1 MGFLLTRRWV
11 LFAIAVALLALLAV
25 RLGEW
30 QFHRL
35 AEREERNGFIAQN
48 IDADPVPVDRVLSTT
63 ADVPVDREWLRVTA
77 TGEYDDA
84 ATVVVRYQT
93 RDGQPGVDL
102 VTPLRT
108 DTGTAVLVDRGWLS
122 TPNTGTVPTD
132 LPPAPAGPVTMT
144 GWVRADGSGS
154 STVVEDGST
163 RAISAAAIGE
173 TVDYPLYEGF
183 VDAETEEPAPDT
195 ELVQTELPDLGNG
208 PHFFYGLQWWFFGLL
223 AVFGFGYLAWDE
235 RRRMRR
241 GPAPGKADQESLITR

>member
-1 MGFLLTRRWV
+1 MGFLLSRRWV

-30 QFHRL
+30 QFDRL
-35 AEREERNGFIAQN
+35 TDREERNGFIAAN
-48 IDADPVPVDRVLSTT
+48 IDADPVPVDRVLSTDD
-63 ADVPVDREWLRVTA
+63 AVPLEREWLRVTA

-108 DTGTAVLVDRGWLS
+108 DAGTAVLVDRGWLS

-132 LPPAPAGPVTMT
+132 LPAPPSGTVTVT

-154 STVVEDGST
+154 STAVEDGST

-183 VDAETEEPAPDT
+183 VDAESEDPAAGT
-195 ELVQTELPDLGNG
+195 ALVRTELPDLGNG

-241 GPAPGKADQESLITR
+241 GQAPGKADQESVTSR

>member
-1 MGFLLTRRWV
+1 M

-35 AEREERNGFIAQN
+35 ADREERNGFIAQN
-48 IDADPVPVDRVLSTT
+48 IDAEPVPADRVLSTEQ
-63 ADVPVDREWLRVTA
+63 DVPTEREWLRITA

-108 DTGTAVLVDRGWLS
+108 TAGTAVLVDRGWLS

-132 LPPAPAGPVTMT
+132 LPAPPSGTVTVT

-163 RAISAAAIGE
+163 RAISADELGQ
-173 TVDYPLYEGF
+173 TVDYPLYQGF
-183 VDAETEEPAPDT
+183 VDAETEDPAADT
-195 ELVQTELPDLGNG
+195 ALVRTELPDLGNG

-241 GPAPGKADQESLITR
+241 GQAPGKASPESVTTP